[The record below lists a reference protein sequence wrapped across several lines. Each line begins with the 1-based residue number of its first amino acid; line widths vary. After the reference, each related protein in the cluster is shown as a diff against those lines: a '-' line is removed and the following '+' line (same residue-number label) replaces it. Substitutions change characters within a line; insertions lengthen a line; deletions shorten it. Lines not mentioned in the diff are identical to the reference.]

1 MTSNQPQSEPNQR
14 RPEIELAWHRATM
27 SGLDPG
33 MEVRETAISDVDTR
47 STLSIAAG
55 PVLDKMVDEMADTR
69 FSILLADRTSRIVDR
84 RVTSSA
90 IGRALDR
97 VLAVPGFQYLEEVSG
112 TNSLA
117 TAFELRRPIAVTGE
131 EHFLE
136 ALRCFCC
143 YGAPIIHPVTHR
155 LEGVIDVSGPVADAT
170 TLLGPF
176 LMRAA
181 RDIEE
186 RLLEGSQVAEKQL
199 LAEFQ
204 AHANQRRYAVV
215 VLGENLVLT
224 NTAAVDLVKGS
235 DHVALRAI
243 AADLPSTAPIERSL
257 TLASGTEVSVRA
269 RAVSGSHGGTLFEI
283 TQEDI
288 PRTRRTAGSPTA
300 PVISTQDNAQP
311 RNGLSRT
318 ILVTGEPGTGR
329 TTTAR
334 TMAGPECPVS
344 DAADAIEDEKQWFL
358 DVRSALRDEDTPVV
372 IDNLHA
378 LSPWLA
384 DQLTAPVR
392 VSRNQVVLTS
402 APLTELG
409 TAHRALASLALTR
422 HELQPLR
429 SYPHKL
435 ASVTKSVLSDIL
447 PDSAVEL
454 APSALQLLAAHP
466 WPGNI
471 RELRAVLQY
480 AARGR
485 ERGMIIESD
494 LPETV
499 RMNTRSPRTLTLMET
514 AERDAIVAALRASR
528 GNRAAA
534 AAELGIGRTTL
545 YDRLRRY
552 GITDAEPRTS
562 VRNRNS
568 STVGDRRM

>member
-1 MTSNQPQSEPNQR
+1 MTTDQYRNQPSGR
-14 RPEIELAWHRATM
+14 RPEIELAWHRATL

-33 MEVRETAISDVDTR
+33 MEVRETAISDIEVR
-47 STLSIAAG
+47 STLTIAAG
-55 PVLDKMVDEMADTR
+55 PVLDKMVDELADTR

-84 RVTSSA
+84 RVTSST

-186 RLLEGSQVAEKQL
+186 RLLEGSRMAEKQL

-215 VLGENLVLT
+215 ALGENLVLT
-224 NTAAVDLVKGS
+224 NSAAVDLVKGS

-243 AADLPSTAPIERSL
+243 AADLPGTAPVECSL

-269 RAVSGSHGGTLFEI
+269 RAVTGSHGGALFEI
-283 TQEDI
+283 TEGGT
-288 PRTRRTAGSPTA
+288 PKSRRPAATGGA
-300 PVISTQDNAQP
+300 PVIGAPDNEP
-311 RNGLSRT
+311 ILTGLSRT
-318 ILVTGEPGTGR
+318 ILITGEPGTGR

-334 TMAGPECPVS
+334 TMGGPECTVF
-344 DAADAIEDEKQWFL
+344 DAADAVGQEARWFL
-358 DVRSALRDEDTPVV
+358 PVRSALLEEDSSIV
-372 IDNLHA
+372 IDNIDA

-384 DQLTAPVR
+384 GQLAGPVR
-392 VSRNQVVLTS
+392 VSRNRVVLTS
-402 APLTELG
+402 APVLDLDNP
-409 TAHRALASLALTR
+409 HRALASLALTR

-429 SYPHKL
+429 TYPHKL
-435 ASVTKSVLSDIL
+435 AAVAKSVLAELL
-447 PDSAVEL
+447 PESTVEL
-454 APSALQLLAAHP
+454 APSALQLLATQP

-471 RELRAVLQY
+471 RELRAVLEY

-485 ERGMIIESD
+485 ERGMIVEHD
-494 LPETV
+494 LPGTV
-499 RMNTRSPRTLTLMET
+499 RMNTSTARSLTLMET
-514 AERDAIVAALRASR
+514 AERDAIVAALRTSN

-545 YDRLRRY
+545 YARLRRY
-552 GITDAEPRTS
+552 RIAESVPRPG

-568 STVGDRRM
+568 

>member
-1 MTSNQPQSEPNQR
+1 MTPEQSPNASSR
-14 RPEIELAWHRATM
+14 WRPEIELAWHRATL

-33 MEVRETAISDVDTR
+33 MEVRESAISDIEVR
-47 STLSIAAG
+47 STLTIAAG
-55 PVLDKMVDEMADTR
+55 PVLDKMVDELADTR

-84 RVTSSA
+84 RVTSST

-186 RLLEGSQVAEKQL
+186 RLLEGSRVAEKQL

-204 AHANQRRYAVV
+204 AHANQRRFAVV
-215 VLGENLVLT
+215 ALGENLVLT
-224 NTAAVDLVKGS
+224 NSAAVDLVKGS

-243 AADLPSTAPIERSL
+243 AADLPGTAPVECSL
-257 TLASGTEVSVRA
+257 TLSSGAEVSVRA
-269 RAVSGSHGGTLFEI
+269 RAVTGSHGGALFEI
-283 TQEDI
+283 TEGGI
-288 PRTRRTAGSPTA
+288 PRTRRPRPRSA
-300 PVISTQDNAQP
+300 PVTGAPDNEP
-311 RNGLSRT
+311 HPTGLART
-318 ILVTGEPGTGR
+318 ILITGEPGTGR

-334 TMAGPECPVS
+334 TMGGPECAIF
-344 DAADAIEDEKQWFL
+344 DAADAIGEEAQWFL
-358 DVRSALRDEDTPVV
+358 PVRSALLEEDSSIV
-372 IDNLHA
+372 IDNIDA
-378 LSPWLA
+378 LSAWLA
-384 DQLTAPVR
+384 GQLAGPVR

-402 APLTELG
+402 APVPDLDNP
-409 TAHRALASLALTR
+409 HRALASLALTR

-429 SYPHKL
+429 TYPHKL
-435 ASVTKSVLSDIL
+435 AAVAKSVLAELL
-447 PDSAVEL
+447 PESTVEL
-454 APSALQLLAAHP
+454 APSALHLLATQP

-471 RELRAVLQY
+471 RELRAVLEY

-485 ERGMIIESD
+485 ERGMIVEHD
-494 LPETV
+494 LPDTV
-499 RMNTRSPRTLTLMET
+499 RMNTSTARSLTLMET
-514 AERDAIVAALRASR
+514 AERDAIVAALRASN

-545 YDRLRRY
+545 YARLRRY
-552 GITDAEPRTS
+552 GIAESVPRPG

-568 STVGDRRM
+568 

>member
-1 MTSNQPQSEPNQR
+1 MTTDQYRNQPSGR
-14 RPEIELAWHRATM
+14 RPEIELAWHRATL

-33 MEVRETAISDVDTR
+33 MEVRETAISDIEVR
-47 STLSIAAG
+47 STLTIAAG
-55 PVLDKMVDEMADTR
+55 PVLDKMVDELADTR

-84 RVTSSA
+84 RVTSST

-186 RLLEGSQVAEKQL
+186 RLLEGSRMAEKQL

-215 VLGENLVLT
+215 ALGENLVLT
-224 NTAAVDLVKGS
+224 NSAAVDLVKGS

-243 AADLPSTAPIERSL
+243 AADLPGTAPVECSL

-269 RAVSGSHGGTLFEI
+269 RAVTGSHGGALFEI
-283 TQEDI
+283 TEGGT
-288 PRTRRTAGSPTA
+288 PKSRRPAATGGA
-300 PVISTQDNAQP
+300 PVIGAPDNEP
-311 RNGLSRT
+311 ILTGLSRT
-318 ILVTGEPGTGR
+318 ILITGEPGTGR

-334 TMAGPECPVS
+334 TIGGPECTVF
-344 DAADAIEDEKQWFL
+344 DAADAIGDEERWFL
-358 DVRSALRDEDTPVV
+358 DVRSALLKNDGSIV
-372 IDNLHA
+372 IDNIDG

-384 DQLTAPVR
+384 GQLAGPVR
-392 VSRNQVVLTS
+392 VSRNPVVLTS
-402 APLTELG
+402 APVPDLDNP
-409 TAHRALASLALTR
+409 HRALASLALTR

-429 SYPHKL
+429 TYPHKL
-435 ASVTKSVLSDIL
+435 AAFAKSVLAELL
-447 PDSAVEL
+447 PESTVEL
-454 APSALQLLAAHP
+454 APSALHLLATQP

-471 RELRAVLQY
+471 RELRAVLEY

-485 ERGMIIESD
+485 ERGMIVEHD
-494 LPETV
+494 LPDTV
-499 RMNTRSPRTLTLMET
+499 RMNTSTARSLTLMET
-514 AERDAIVAALRASR
+514 AERDAIVAALRTSN

-545 YDRLRRY
+545 YARLRRY
-552 GITDAEPRTS
+552 GIAESVPRPG

-568 STVGDRRM
+568 

>member
-1 MTSNQPQSEPNQR
+1 
-14 RPEIELAWHRATM
+14 M

-33 MEVRETAISDVDTR
+33 MEVRETIISDIDVR
-47 STLSIAAG
+47 STLTVAAG
-55 PVLDKMVDEMADTR
+55 PVLDKMVEELSDTR

-84 RVTSSA
+84 RVTSQA

-136 ALRCFCC
+136 ALRRFCC

-186 RLLEGSQVAEKQL
+186 RLLEGSRVAEKQL

-204 AHANQRRYAVV
+204 AHANQKRHAVIA
-215 VLGENLVLT
+215 LGENLVLT
-224 NTAAVDLVKGS
+224 NTAAVDLIKGA

-243 AADLPSTAPIERSL
+243 AADLSSRAPFECSL

-269 RAVSGSHGGTLFEI
+269 RAVAGSHGGALFEI
-283 TQEDI
+283 TEDSSLV
-288 PRTRRTAGSPTA
+288 TRRPSGPRRSITAPADEPSPTK
-300 PVISTQDNAQP
+300 
-311 RNGLSRT
+311 LSRT
-318 ILVTGEPGTGR
+318 VLITGEPGTGR
-329 TTTAR
+329 TSTAR
-334 TMAGPECPVS
+334 SLAGAECVVF
-344 DAADAIEDEKQWFL
+344 DAADAVEDDSTWFL
-358 DVRSALRDEDTPVV
+358 AVRSALREADKSIV
-372 IDNLHA
+372 IDNIDA
-378 LSPWLA
+378 LSPRLA
-384 DQLTAPVR
+384 AQLAAPVR
-392 VSRNQVVLTS
+392 VSRNPVVLAG
-402 APLTELG
+402 APLSELDNP
-409 TAHRALASLALTR
+409 HRALASLALTR
-422 HELQPLR
+422 HDLQPLR
-429 SYPHKL
+429 TYPHKL
-435 ASVTKSVLSDIL
+435 AGIVKSVLEDLL
-447 PDSAVEL
+447 PNSTVEL
-454 APSALQLLAAHP
+454 APSALQVLATQP

-471 RELRAVLQY
+471 RELRAVLEY

-485 ERGMIIESD
+485 DRGVIVETD
-494 LPETV
+494 LPETI
-499 RMNTRSPRTLTLMET
+499 RTNTNSSRTLTLMET
-514 AERDAIVAALRASR
+514 AERDAIVAALRASN
-528 GNRAAA
+528 GNKAAA

-545 YDRLRRY
+545 YARLRRY
-552 GITDAEPRTS
+552 RISDPAPQAS

-568 STVGDRRM
+568 STTR

>member
-1 MTSNQPQSEPNQR
+1 MTTDQYRNQPSGR

-33 MEVRETAISDVDTR
+33 MEVRETAISDIEVR
-47 STLSIAAG
+47 STLTIAAG
-55 PVLDKMVDEMADTR
+55 PVLDKMVDELADTR

-84 RVTSSA
+84 RVTSST

-186 RLLEGSQVAEKQL
+186 RLLEGSRMAEKQL

-215 VLGENLVLT
+215 ALGENLVLT
-224 NTAAVDLVKGS
+224 NSAAVDLVKGS

-243 AADLPSTAPIERSL
+243 AADLPGTAPVECSL

-269 RAVSGSHGGTLFEI
+269 RAVTGSHGGALFEI
-283 TQEDI
+283 TEGGT
-288 PRTRRTAGSPTA
+288 PKSRRPAATGGA
-300 PVISTQDNAQP
+300 PVIGAPDNEP
-311 RNGLSRT
+311 ILTGLSRT
-318 ILVTGEPGTGR
+318 ILITGEPGTGR

-334 TMAGPECPVS
+334 TIGGPECTVF
-344 DAADAIEDEKQWFL
+344 DAADAIGDEERWFL
-358 DVRSALRDEDTPVV
+358 NVRSALLKNDGSIV
-372 IDNLHA
+372 IDNIDG

-384 DQLTAPVR
+384 GRLAGPVR
-392 VSRNQVVLTS
+392 VSRNPVVLTS
-402 APLTELG
+402 APMPDLDNP
-409 TAHRALASLALTR
+409 HRALASLALTR

-429 SYPHKL
+429 TYPHKL
-435 ASVTKSVLSDIL
+435 AAVAKSVLAELL
-447 PDSAVEL
+447 PESTVEL
-454 APSALQLLAAHP
+454 APSALQLLATQP

-471 RELRAVLQY
+471 RELRAVLEY
-480 AARGR
+480 AARAR
-485 ERGMIIESD
+485 ERGMIVEHD
-494 LPETV
+494 LPDTV
-499 RMNTRSPRTLTLMET
+499 RMNTSTARSLTLMET
-514 AERDAIVAALRASR
+514 AERDAIVTALRTSN

-552 GITDAEPRTS
+552 GIAESVPRPG

-568 STVGDRRM
+568 